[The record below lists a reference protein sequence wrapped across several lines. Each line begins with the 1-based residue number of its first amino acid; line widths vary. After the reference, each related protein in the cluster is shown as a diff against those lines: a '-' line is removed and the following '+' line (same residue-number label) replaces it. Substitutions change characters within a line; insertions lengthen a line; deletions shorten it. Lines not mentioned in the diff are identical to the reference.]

1 MICWRLVAGHISV
14 PEPFRTLKRV
24 SVLGLLGAAAWALA
38 GCSAEPKSKDVP
50 VAAPQ
55 AIDVQVVPAR
65 AEQVSTPIRASGTIA
80 AMQTSNVTAL
90 VEGPV
95 DRVFVRVGDRVTRGQ
110 PLLRIRQAD
119 YQRRASEAE
128 AALRVAEAEVVQ
140 TERAFERVS
149 QLKDRGFAP
158 AARLDEAEAA
168 RDVAR
173 ARRDQSRAALA
184 TARQALSDTVLRA
197 PYDGVVTQ
205 RMVDEGMFLN
215 SRFSMG
221 GQSSALQLQELRV
234 VAAIVAV
241 PEARVSELRKGQPAR
256 LFITGQTGAVPSEVF
271 IINDFIDPRARTVE
285 VRLPVRNPD
294 YAISSGVSVVA
305 EILTDPVSAILVP
318 RRALRGE
325 SANPH
330 LFVLIGD
337 VARRRAVETA
347 DIDLDRVRIVQG
359 VAAGD
364 RVILDPPTTLAD
376 GMKVRIR
383 ETDAGSRPAAAS
395 APGSR

>member
-1 MICWRLVAGHISV
+1 M
-14 PEPFRTLKRV
+14 PELLCGLKRLP
-24 SVLGLLGAAAWALA
+24 VLGLLGAAAWVVV
-38 GCSAEPKSKDVP
+38 GCSSEPKTSN
-50 VAAPQ
+50 AP
-55 AIDVQVVPAR
+55 ASAPLAMEVQVVPAR
-65 AEQVSTPIRASGTIA
+65 AEQLSAPIRASGTVA

-95 DRVFVRVGDRVTRGQ
+95 DRVFVRVGDRVTQGQ

-119 YQRRASEAE
+119 YQRRVSEAE
-128 AALRVAEAEVVQ
+128 AAVRLADAEVVQ
-140 TERAFERVS
+140 TERAFERVRE
-149 QLKDRGFAP
+149 LKARGFA
-158 AARLDEAEAA
+158 AASRLDEAEAA

-173 ARRDQSRAALA
+173 ARRDQARAALA
-184 TARQALSDTVLRA
+184 TARQALSDTVLRS

-256 LFITGQTGAVPSEVF
+256 LFITGQAEPFPSEVF
-271 IINDFIDPRARTVE
+271 IINDFIDPKARTVE
-285 VRLPVRNPD
+285 VRLPVRNPG
-294 YAISSGVSVVA
+294 YTISSGVSVVA
-305 EILTDPVSAILVP
+305 EILTDPVNAIVVS
-318 RRALRGE
+318 RRALRGD

-330 LFVLIGD
+330 LFVVTGD
-337 VARRRAVETA
+337 VARRRAVKTA
-347 DIDLDRVRIVQG
+347 DVDLDRVRILEG

-364 RVILDPPTTLAD
+364 RVILNPPTTLAD
-376 GMKVRIR
+376 GMSVRVR
-383 ETDAGSRPAAAS
+383 TAGTSAKPASGS
-395 APGSR
+395 AQSKG

>member
-1 MICWRLVAGHISV
+1 MLELS
-14 PEPFRTLKRV
+14 RTFKRIPL
-24 SVLGLLGAAAWALA
+24 LGLLGAAAWALF
-38 GCSAEPKSKDVP
+38 GCSDEPKSNDAP

-55 AIDVQVVPAR
+55 SIDVQVVLAR
-65 AEQVSTPIRASGTIA
+65 AEQVSTPIRASGTVA

-128 AALRVAEAEVVQ
+128 AALRVADAEVVQ
-140 TERAFERVS
+140 TERAFERVL
-149 QLKDRGFAP
+149 QLKERGFAP

-256 LFITGQTGAVPSEVF
+256 LFITGQAGALPSEVF
-271 IINDFIDPRARTVE
+271 IINDFIDDHRRFLAERFGLVAGVFGPVE
-285 VRLPVRNPD
+285 RQPGLLRLGLRPQRLATGEQRD
-294 YAISSGVSVVA
+294 IAFAGADAFGEQIDQH
-305 EILTDPVSAILVP
+305 L
-318 RRALRGE
+318 RR
-325 SANPH
+325 
-330 LFVLIGD
+330 
-337 VARRRAVETA
+337 
-347 DIDLDRVRIVQG
+347 
-359 VAAGD
+359 VAADGAIEQPLG
-364 RVILDPPTTLAD
+364 RLAEAL
-376 GMKVRIR
+376 GH
-383 ETDAGSRPAAAS
+383 
-395 APGSR
+395 

>member
-1 MICWRLVAGHISV
+1 M
-14 PEPFRTLKRV
+14 
-24 SVLGLLGAAAWALA
+24 
-38 GCSAEPKSKDVP
+38 
-50 VAAPQ
+50 AAPQ

-140 TERAFERVS
+140 TERAFERVR
-149 QLKDRGFAP
+149 QLKDRSFAP

-173 ARRDQSRAALA
+173 ARRDQARAALA

-256 LFITGQTGAVPSEVF
+256 LFITGQAGALPSEVF

-294 YAISSGVSVVA
+294 YAISSG
-305 EILTDPVSAILVP
+305 
-318 RRALRGE
+318 ALRGE

-376 GMKVRIR
+376 GMKVRVR
-383 ETDAGSRPAAAS
+383 EKDAGSRPAAAS